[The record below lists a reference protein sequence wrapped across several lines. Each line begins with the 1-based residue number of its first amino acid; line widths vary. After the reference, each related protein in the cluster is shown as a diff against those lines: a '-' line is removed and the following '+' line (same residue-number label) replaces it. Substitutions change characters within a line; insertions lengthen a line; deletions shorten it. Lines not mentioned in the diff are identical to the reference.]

1 MKLNYLP
8 SNIVIVSILFFSH
21 ASFAQNS
28 KVTETLFFGLRN
40 DTPPLSYRGISLQWS
55 GYCPQLLEHLKER
68 KEISIVYKQV
78 SLNNRF
84 TGKGDDG
91 TPLDGECGAN
101 TITNEREAKL
111 TSIDAGFSNSFA
123 WTGAKLL
130 LKNINK
136 ASFYNPEP
144 FKEKTIG
151 IPGIKTTTNSL
162 IGSIYKSATIK
173 QVTRGNAFNELDD
186 NKIIAYAA
194 DELILKEM
202 LKERENENLKNSQ
215 QYSIVPYFKPLSH
228 EPYGIVIYNKSKN
241 QNLLND
247 INSFLT
253 GKEAE
258 ELRKNNHLDDTQDNF
273 LEKLYEINY
282 YDSRFLIEI
291 FAVSILLTFCML
303 LFLKKLIPTR
313 INRKVL
319 DVLNKEVN
327 KKLIPTRINRKV
339 LDVLNK
345 EVNKL
350 KNSDKQSDH
359 PFLPIITLIEK
370 IVVNYQKGSK
380 YDQSYSNIQF
390 VDTAESGSKVI
401 FDQDNYTPEQ
411 QKQKLKKAEE
421 EIQKLLKQLE
431 ETNPSATKEQ
441 QISHTEDNT
450 TVSS

>member
-8 SNIVIVSILFFSH
+8 SNIVIVSILFLSH
-21 ASFAQNS
+21 ASFAQTPNNNTNQV
-28 KVTETLFFGLRN
+28 VTETLFFGLRN
-40 DTPPLSYRGISLQWS
+40 DTPPLSYRGISSKWS

-68 KEISIVYKQV
+68 MNKNNTEKEISIVYKQV

-84 TGKGDDG
+84 TGNGDDG
-91 TPLDGECGAN
+91 TRLDGECGGN
-101 TITNEREAKL
+101 TITNEREANL
-111 TSIDAGFSNSFA
+111 RSIDAGFSNSFA

-144 FKEKTIG
+144 FKGKTIG
-151 IPGIKTTTNSL
+151 ISGIMTTTNSL

-173 QVTRGNAFNELDD
+173 QVTRGDAFNELDND
-186 NKIIAYAA
+186 KIIAYAA
-194 DELILKEM
+194 DENILKEM
-202 LKERENENLKNSQ
+202 LKERENNNNNNLKNSQ

-327 KKLIPTRINRKV
+327 K
-339 LDVLNK
+339 
-345 EVNKL
+345 L

-359 PFLPIITLIEK
+359 LFLPIITLIEK

-401 FDQDNYTPEQ
+401 FDQDNYTPEE

-431 ETNPSATKEQ
+431 ETNPSATEGQ

>member
-21 ASFAQNS
+21 AGFAQNS

-40 DTPPLSYRGISLQWS
+40 NTPPLSYRSISLQWS

-68 KEISIVYKQV
+68 MNKNNTEKKINIVYKQV
-78 SLNNRF
+78 SLNTRF
-84 TGKGDDG
+84 TGNGDDG
-91 TPLDGECGAN
+91 TRLDGECGAN
-101 TITNEREAKL
+101 TITNEREANL
-111 TSIDAGFSNSFA
+111 RSIDAGFSNSFA

-151 IPGIKTTTNSL
+151 ISGITTTTNSL

-173 QVTRGNAFNELDD
+173 QVTRGNAFNELDY

-202 LKERENENLKNSQ
+202 LKERENKNLKNSQ

-258 ELRKNNHLDDTQDNF
+258 ELRKNNYLDDTQDNF

-327 KKLIPTRINRKV
+327 K
-339 LDVLNK
+339 
-345 EVNKL
+345 L

-359 PFLPIITLIEK
+359 LFLPIITLVEK
-370 IVVNYQKGSK
+370 IVVTYHKGSK
-380 YDQSYSNIQF
+380 YDQRNGNIQF
-390 VDTAESGSKVI
+390 VDTPESGSKVI

>member
-8 SNIVIVSILFFSH
+8 SNIVIVSILFLSH
-21 ASFAQNS
+21 ASFAQTPNNNTNQV
-28 KVTETLFFGLRN
+28 VTETLFFGLRN

-55 GYCPQLLEHLKER
+55 GYCRQLLEHLKER
-68 KEISIVYKQV
+68 MNKNNTEKKINIVYKQV
-78 SLNNRF
+78 SLNTRF
-84 TGKGDDG
+84 TGDGDDG
-91 TPLDGECGAN
+91 TRLDGECGGN
-101 TITNEREAKL
+101 TITNEREANL
-111 TSIDAGFSNSFA
+111 RSIDAGFSNSFA

-186 NKIIAYAA
+186 NNIIAYAA
-194 DELILKEM
+194 DENILKEM
-202 LKERENENLKNSQ
+202 LKDHKNQNLKNSQ

-327 KKLIPTRINRKV
+327 K
-339 LDVLNK
+339 
-345 EVNKL
+345 L

-359 PFLPIITLIEK
+359 LFLPIITLIEK

-380 YDQSYSNIQF
+380 YDQRNGNIQF
-390 VDTAESGSKVI
+390 VDTPESGSKVI
-401 FDQDNYTPEQ
+401 FDQDNYTPEE

>member
-8 SNIVIVSILFFSH
+8 SNIVIVSILFLSH
-21 ASFAQNS
+21 ASFAQTPNNNTNQVV
-28 KVTETLFFGLRN
+28 KETLYFGLRN
-40 DTPPLSYRGISLQWS
+40 DTPPLSYRDISSKWS

-68 KEISIVYKQV
+68 MNKNNTEKKISIVYKQV

-101 TITNEREAKL
+101 TITNEREANL
-111 TSIDAGFSNSFA
+111 RSIDAGFSNSFA

-162 IGSIYKSATIK
+162 IGSIYKSATIE
-173 QVTRGNAFNELDD
+173 QVTRENAFNELDD
-186 NKIIAYAA
+186 DKIIAYAA

-202 LKERENENLKNSQ
+202 LKERENQNLKNSQ

-228 EPYGIVIYNKSKN
+228 EPYGIVIYKKSKN
-241 QNLLND
+241 QNLD
-247 INSFLT
+247 INSFLRE
-253 GKEAE
+253 KEAE

-327 KKLIPTRINRKV
+327 K
-339 LDVLNK
+339 
-345 EVNKL
+345 L

-359 PFLPIITLIEK
+359 LFLPIITLVEK

-380 YDQSYSNIQF
+380 YDQRNGNIQF

-401 FDQDNYTPEQ
+401 FDQDNYTPEE

>member
-8 SNIVIVSILFFSH
+8 SNIVIVSILFLSH
-21 ASFAQNS
+21 ASFAQTPNNNTNQV
-28 KVTETLFFGLRN
+28 VTETLFFGLRN
-40 DTPPLSYRGISLQWS
+40 DTPPLSYRGISSKWS

-68 KEISIVYKQV
+68 MNKNNTEKKINIVYKQV
-78 SLNNRF
+78 SLNTRF
-84 TGKGDDG
+84 TGNGDDG
-91 TPLDGECGAN
+91 THLDGECGAN
-101 TITNEREAKL
+101 TITNEREANL
-111 TSIDAGFSNSFA
+111 RSIDAGFSNSFA

-194 DELILKEM
+194 NELILKEM

-215 QYSIVPYFKPLSH
+215 QYSIVPYSKPLSH

-258 ELRKNNHLDDTQDNF
+258 ELRRNNHLDDTQDNF

-319 DVLNKEVN
+319 DVLNKEF
-327 KKLIPTRINRKV
+327 
-339 LDVLNK
+339 
-345 EVNKL
+345 NKL

-359 PFLPIITLIEK
+359 LFLPIITLVEK
-370 IVVNYQKGSK
+370 IVVTYHKGSK
-380 YDQSYSNIQF
+380 YDQRNGNIQF
-390 VDTAESGSKVI
+390 VDTPESGSKVI
-401 FDQDNYTPEQ
+401 FDQDNYTPEE
-411 QKQKLKKAEE
+411 QKQKLKKVEE

>member
-1 MKLNYLP
+1 MNKN
-8 SNIVIVSILFFSH
+8 N
-21 ASFAQNS
+21 
-28 KVTETLFFGLRN
+28 
-40 DTPPLSYRGISLQWS
+40 
-55 GYCPQLLEHLKER
+55 PQ

-84 TGKGDDG
+84 TGNGDDG
-91 TPLDGECGAN
+91 TRLDGECGGN
-101 TITNEREAKL
+101 TITNEREANL
-111 TSIDAGFSNSFA
+111 RSIDAGFSNSFA

-151 IPGIKTTTNSL
+151 ISGIMTTTNSL

-173 QVTRGNAFNELDD
+173 QVTRGDAFNELDND
-186 NKIIAYAA
+186 KIIAYAA
-194 DELILKEM
+194 DENILKEM
-202 LKERENENLKNSQ
+202 LKERENNNNNNLKNSQ

-253 GKEAE
+253 GKEAK
-258 ELRKNNHLDDTQDNF
+258 ELRRNNHLDDTQDNF
-273 LEKLYEINY
+273 SEKLYEINY

-319 DVLNKEVN
+319 DVLNK
-327 KKLIPTRINRKV
+327 KF
-339 LDVLNK
+339 
-345 EVNKL
+345 NKL

-359 PFLPIITLIEK
+359 LLQPIITLVEK
-370 IVVNYQKGSK
+370 IVVTYHKGSK
-380 YDQSYSNIQF
+380 YDQRNGNIQF
-390 VDTAESGSKVI
+390 VDTPESGSKVI
-401 FDQDNYTPEQ
+401 FDQDNYTPEE
-411 QKQKLKKAEE
+411 QKQKLKKVEE

-431 ETNPSATKEQ
+431 ETNPSATEGQ

>member
-28 KVTETLFFGLRN
+28 KVTETLYFGLRN

-68 KEISIVYKQV
+68 MNKNNTEKKINIVYKQV

-84 TGKGDDG
+84 TGNGDDG
-91 TPLDGECGAN
+91 KPLDGECGAN
-101 TITNEREAKL
+101 TITNERKANL
-111 TSIDAGFSNSFA
+111 RSINAGFSNSFA

-228 EPYGIVIYNKSKN
+228 EPYGIVIYNIYNKSNKSPKN
-241 QNLLND
+241 QNLLNE
-247 INSFLT
+247 INLFLK

-327 KKLIPTRINRKV
+327 K
-339 LDVLNK
+339 
-345 EVNKL
+345 L

-359 PFLPIITLIEK
+359 LFLPIITLIEK

-380 YDQSYSNIQF
+380 YDQRNGNIQF
-390 VDTAESGSKVI
+390 VDTPESGSKVI
-401 FDQDNYTPEQ
+401 FDQDNYTPEE
-411 QKQKLKKAEE
+411 QKQKLKKVEE

>member
-8 SNIVIVSILFFSH
+8 SNIVIVSILFLSH

-40 DTPPLSYRGISLQWS
+40 DTPPLSYRGISSKWS

-68 KEISIVYKQV
+68 MNKNNPQKEISIVYKQV

-327 KKLIPTRINRKV
+327 K
-339 LDVLNK
+339 
-345 EVNKL
+345 L

-359 PFLPIITLIEK
+359 LFLTIITLVEK

-380 YDQSYSNIQF
+380 YDQRNGNIQF
-390 VDTAESGSKVI
+390 VDTPESGSKVI
-401 FDQDNYTPEQ
+401 FDQDNYTPEE
-411 QKQKLKKAEE
+411 QKQKLKKVEE

>member
-241 QNLLND
+241 QNLLID

-327 KKLIPTRINRKV
+327 K
-339 LDVLNK
+339 
-345 EVNKL
+345 L

-359 PFLPIITLIEK
+359 LFLPIITLVEK

-431 ETNPSATKEQ
+431 ETNPSATEGQ

>member
-1 MKLNYLP
+1 
-8 SNIVIVSILFFSH
+8 
-21 ASFAQNS
+21 
-28 KVTETLFFGLRN
+28 
-40 DTPPLSYRGISLQWS
+40 
-55 GYCPQLLEHLKER
+55 
-68 KEISIVYKQV
+68 
-78 SLNNRF
+78 
-84 TGKGDDG
+84 
-91 TPLDGECGAN
+91 
-101 TITNEREAKL
+101 
-111 TSIDAGFSNSFA
+111 
-123 WTGAKLL
+123 
-130 LKNINK
+130 
-136 ASFYNPEP
+136 
-144 FKEKTIG
+144 
-151 IPGIKTTTNSL
+151 
-162 IGSIYKSATIK
+162 
-173 QVTRGNAFNELDD
+173 
-186 NKIIAYAA
+186 
-194 DELILKEM
+194 M
-202 LKERENENLKNSQ
+202 LKERENNNNNNLKNSQ

-247 INSFLT
+247 INSFLK

-258 ELRKNNHLDDTQDNF
+258 ELRKNNYLDDTQDNF

-327 KKLIPTRINRKV
+327 K
-339 LDVLNK
+339 
-345 EVNKL
+345 L

-359 PFLPIITLIEK
+359 LFLTIITLVEK

-380 YDQSYSNIQF
+380 YDQRNGNIQF
-390 VDTAESGSKVI
+390 VDTPESGSKVI
-401 FDQDNYTPEQ
+401 FDQDNYTPEE

-431 ETNPSATKEQ
+431 ETNPSATEGQ

>member
-8 SNIVIVSILFFSH
+8 SNIVIVSILFLSH
-21 ASFAQNS
+21 ASFAQTPNNNTNQV
-28 KVTETLFFGLRN
+28 VTETLFFGLRD
-40 DTPPLSYRGISLQWS
+40 DTPPLSYRGISSQWS

-68 KEISIVYKQV
+68 MNKNNTEKKINIVYKQV
-78 SLNNRF
+78 SLNTRF
-84 TGKGDDG
+84 TGDGDDG
-91 TPLDGECGAN
+91 TRLDGECGAN
-101 TITNEREAKL
+101 TITNEREANL
-111 TSIDAGFSNSFA
+111 RSIDAGFSNSFA

-144 FKEKTIG
+144 FKGKTIG
-151 IPGIKTTTNSL
+151 ISGIMTTTNSL

-173 QVTRGNAFNELDD
+173 QVTRGDAFNELDND
-186 NKIIAYAA
+186 KIIAYAA
-194 DELILKEM
+194 DENILKEM
-202 LKERENENLKNSQ
+202 LKDHKNQNLKNSQ

-241 QNLLND
+241 QNLLNE

-273 LEKLYEINY
+273 LKKLYEINY

-313 INRKVL
+313 INRKVS
-319 DVLNKEVN
+319 DVLNK
-327 KKLIPTRINRKV
+327 K
-339 LDVLNK
+339 
-345 EVNKL
+345 VNKL

-359 PFLPIITLIEK
+359 LLLTIITLVEK

-380 YDQSYSNIQF
+380 YDQRNGNIQF
-390 VDTAESGSKVI
+390 VDTPESGSKVI

-421 EIQKLLKQLE
+421 EIQKLLKRLE

>member
-8 SNIVIVSILFFSH
+8 SNIVIVSILFLSH
-21 ASFAQNS
+21 ASFAQTPNNNTNQV
-28 KVTETLFFGLRN
+28 VTETLFFGLRN
-40 DTPPLSYRGISLQWS
+40 DTPPLSYRGISSKWS

-68 KEISIVYKQV
+68 MNKNNTEKKINIVYKQV
-78 SLNNRF
+78 SLNTRF
-84 TGKGDDG
+84 TGNGDDG
-91 TPLDGECGAN
+91 TRLDGECGAN
-101 TITNEREAKL
+101 TITNEREANL
-111 TSIDAGFSNSFA
+111 RSIDAGFSNSFA

-151 IPGIKTTTNSL
+151 ISGITTTTNSL

-173 QVTRGNAFNELDD
+173 QVTRENAFNELDD
-186 NKIIAYAA
+186 NNIIAYAA
-194 DELILKEM
+194 DENILKEM
-202 LKERENENLKNSQ
+202 LKERENQNLKNSQ

-241 QNLLND
+241 QNLLNE
-247 INSFLT
+247 INSFLK

-258 ELRKNNHLDDTQDNF
+258 ELRKNNYLDDTQDNF

-319 DVLNKEVN
+319 DVLNKEF
-327 KKLIPTRINRKV
+327 
-339 LDVLNK
+339 
-345 EVNKL
+345 NKL

-359 PFLPIITLIEK
+359 LFLPIITLVEK
-370 IVVNYQKGSK
+370 IVVTYHKGSK
-380 YDQSYSNIQF
+380 YDQRNGNIQF
-390 VDTAESGSKVI
+390 VDTPESGSKVI
-401 FDQDNYTPEQ
+401 FDQDNYTPEE
-411 QKQKLKKAEE
+411 QKQKLKKVEE

>member
-8 SNIVIVSILFFSH
+8 SNIVIVSILFLSH

-40 DTPPLSYRGISLQWS
+40 DTPPLSYRGISSKWS

-68 KEISIVYKQV
+68 MNKNNPQKEISIVYKQV

-319 DVLNKEVN
+319 DVLNKEF
-327 KKLIPTRINRKV
+327 
-339 LDVLNK
+339 
-345 EVNKL
+345 NKL

-359 PFLPIITLIEK
+359 LFLPIITLVEK
-370 IVVNYQKGSK
+370 IVVTYHKGSK
-380 YDQSYSNIQF
+380 YDQRNGNIQF
-390 VDTAESGSKVI
+390 VDTPESGSKVI
-401 FDQDNYTPEQ
+401 FDQDNYTPEE
-411 QKQKLKKAEE
+411 QKQKLKKVEE

>member
-1 MKLNYLP
+1 
-8 SNIVIVSILFFSH
+8 LFLSH
-21 ASFAQNS
+21 ASFAQTPNNNTNQV
-28 KVTETLFFGLRN
+28 VTETLFFGLRD

-68 KEISIVYKQV
+68 MNKNNTEKKISIVYKQV

-101 TITNEREAKL
+101 TITNEREANL
-111 TSIDAGFSNSFA
+111 RSIDAGFSNSFA

-253 GKEAE
+253 GKEAK
-258 ELRKNNHLDDTQDNF
+258 ELRRNNHLDDTQDNF

-327 KKLIPTRINRKV
+327 K
-339 LDVLNK
+339 
-345 EVNKL
+345 L

-359 PFLPIITLIEK
+359 LFLTIITLVEK

-380 YDQSYSNIQF
+380 YDQRNGNIQF
-390 VDTAESGSKVI
+390 VDTPESGSKVI
-401 FDQDNYTPEQ
+401 FDQDNYTPEE

-431 ETNPSATKEQ
+431 ETNPSATEGQ

>member
-8 SNIVIVSILFFSH
+8 SNIVIVSILFLSH
-21 ASFAQNS
+21 ASFAQTPNNNTNQV
-28 KVTETLFFGLRN
+28 VTETLFFGLRN

-68 KEISIVYKQV
+68 MNKNNPQKEISIVYKQV

-111 TSIDAGFSNSFA
+111 TSINAGFSNSFA

-241 QNLLND
+241 QNLLNE

-327 KKLIPTRINRKV
+327 K
-339 LDVLNK
+339 
-345 EVNKL
+345 L

-359 PFLPIITLIEK
+359 LFLPIITLIEK

>member
-8 SNIVIVSILFFSH
+8 SNIVIVSILFLSH
-21 ASFAQNS
+21 ASFAQTPNNNTNQV
-28 KVTETLFFGLRN
+28 VTETLFFGLRN
-40 DTPPLSYRGISLQWS
+40 DTPPLSYRGISSQWS

-68 KEISIVYKQV
+68 MNENNTEKEISIVYKQV

-84 TGKGDDG
+84 TGNGDDG

-101 TITNEREAKL
+101 TITNKREADLKN
-111 TSIDAGFSNSFA
+111 IDAGFSNSFA

-136 ASFYNPEP
+136 ASFYNREP

-151 IPGIKTTTNSL
+151 IPGIKTNTNSL
-162 IGSIYKSATIK
+162 IGSIYTSAKIK
-173 QVTRGNAFNELDD
+173 PVTRGDVFNELDD

-202 LKERENENLKNSQ
+202 LKERENKNLKNSQ
-215 QYSIVPYFKPLSH
+215 QYSIVPYSKPLSH

-327 KKLIPTRINRKV
+327 K
-339 LDVLNK
+339 
-345 EVNKL
+345 L

-359 PFLPIITLIEK
+359 LFLPIITLIEK

-401 FDQDNYTPEQ
+401 FDQDNYTPEE

>member
-68 KEISIVYKQV
+68 MNKNNPQKEISIVYKQV

-228 EPYGIVIYNKSKN
+228 EPYGIVIYNKRKN

-247 INSFLT
+247 INLFLK

-327 KKLIPTRINRKV
+327 K
-339 LDVLNK
+339 
-345 EVNKL
+345 L

-359 PFLPIITLIEK
+359 LFLTIITLVEK

>member
-8 SNIVIVSILFFSH
+8 SNIVIVSILFLSH
-21 ASFAQNS
+21 ASFAQTPNNNTNQV
-28 KVTETLFFGLRN
+28 VTETLFFGLRN

-55 GYCPQLLEHLKER
+55 GYCPQLLEHLKEWMNKNNPQ

-78 SLNNRF
+78 SLNTRF
-84 TGKGDDG
+84 TGNGDDG
-91 TPLDGECGAN
+91 TRLDGECGGN
-101 TITNEREAKL
+101 TITNEREANL
-111 TSIDAGFSNSFA
+111 RSIDAGFSNSFA

-151 IPGIKTTTNSL
+151 ISGITTTTNSL

-173 QVTRGNAFNELDD
+173 QVTRGDAFNELDND
-186 NKIIAYAA
+186 KIIAYAA
-194 DELILKEM
+194 DENILKEM
-202 LKERENENLKNSQ
+202 LKDHKNQNLKNSQ
-215 QYSIVPYFKPLSH
+215 QYSIVPYSKPLSH
-228 EPYGIVIYNKSKN
+228 EPYGIVIYNKRKN

-247 INSFLT
+247 INLFLK

-327 KKLIPTRINRKV
+327 K
-339 LDVLNK
+339 
-345 EVNKL
+345 L

-359 PFLPIITLIEK
+359 LFLTIITLVEK

-380 YDQSYSNIQF
+380 YDQRNGNIQF
-390 VDTAESGSKVI
+390 VDTPESGSKVI
-401 FDQDNYTPEQ
+401 FDQDNYTPEE
-411 QKQKLKKAEE
+411 QKQKLKKVEE

>member
-8 SNIVIVSILFFSH
+8 SNIVIVSILFLSH
-21 ASFAQNS
+21 ASFAQTPNNNTNQV
-28 KVTETLFFGLRN
+28 VTETLFFGLRN

-68 KEISIVYKQV
+68 MNKNNTEKEISIVYKQV

-84 TGKGDDG
+84 TGNGDDG
-91 TPLDGECGAN
+91 TRLDGECGGN
-101 TITNEREAKL
+101 TITNEREANL
-111 TSIDAGFSNSFA
+111 RSIDAGFSNSFA

-151 IPGIKTTTNSL
+151 ISGIMTTTNSL

-173 QVTRGNAFNELDD
+173 QVTRGDAFNELDND
-186 NKIIAYAA
+186 KIIAYAA

-258 ELRKNNHLDDTQDNF
+258 ELRRNNHLDDTQDNF

-327 KKLIPTRINRKV
+327 K
-339 LDVLNK
+339 
-345 EVNKL
+345 L

-359 PFLPIITLIEK
+359 LFLTIITLVEK

-380 YDQSYSNIQF
+380 YDQRNGNIQF
-390 VDTAESGSKVI
+390 VDTPESGSKVI
-401 FDQDNYTPEQ
+401 FDQDNYTPEE

-431 ETNPSATKEQ
+431 ETNPSATEGQ

>member
-8 SNIVIVSILFFSH
+8 SNIVIVSILFLSH
-21 ASFAQNS
+21 ASFAQTPNNNTNQV
-28 KVTETLFFGLRN
+28 VTETLFFGLRN
-40 DTPPLSYRGISLQWS
+40 DTPPLSYRGISSKWS
-55 GYCPQLLEHLKER
+55 GYCPQLLEHLKEWMNKNNPQ

-84 TGKGDDG
+84 TGNGDDG
-91 TPLDGECGAN
+91 TRLDGECGAN
-101 TITNEREAKL
+101 TITNEREANL
-111 TSIDAGFSNSFA
+111 RSIDAGFSNSFA

-151 IPGIKTTTNSL
+151 ISGITTTTNSL

-327 KKLIPTRINRKV
+327 K
-339 LDVLNK
+339 
-345 EVNKL
+345 L

-359 PFLPIITLIEK
+359 LFLTIITLVEK

-380 YDQSYSNIQF
+380 YDQRNGNIQF
-390 VDTAESGSKVI
+390 VDTPESGSKVI
-401 FDQDNYTPEQ
+401 FDQDNYTPEE
-411 QKQKLKKAEE
+411 QKQKLKKVEE

>member
-8 SNIVIVSILFFSH
+8 SNIVIVSILFLSH
-21 ASFAQNS
+21 ASFAQTPNNNTNQV
-28 KVTETLFFGLRN
+28 VTETLFFGLRN
-40 DTPPLSYRGISLQWS
+40 DTPPLSYRGISSKWS

-68 KEISIVYKQV
+68 MNKNNTEKKINIVYKQV
-78 SLNNRF
+78 SLNTRF
-84 TGKGDDG
+84 TGNGDDG
-91 TPLDGECGAN
+91 TRLDGECGAN
-101 TITNEREAKL
+101 TITNEREANL
-111 TSIDAGFSNSFA
+111 RSIDAGFSNSFA

-151 IPGIKTTTNSL
+151 ISGIMTTTNSL

-173 QVTRGNAFNELDD
+173 QVTRGDAFNELDND
-186 NKIIAYAA
+186 KIIAYAA
-194 DELILKEM
+194 DENILKEM
-202 LKERENENLKNSQ
+202 LKDHKNQNLKNSQ

-241 QNLLND
+241 QNLLNE

-273 LEKLYEINY
+273 LKKLYEINY

-327 KKLIPTRINRKV
+327 K
-339 LDVLNK
+339 
-345 EVNKL
+345 L

-359 PFLPIITLIEK
+359 LLRPIITLVEK

-401 FDQDNYTPEQ
+401 FDQDNYTPEE

>member
-8 SNIVIVSILFFSH
+8 SNIVIVSILFLSH
-21 ASFAQNS
+21 ASFAQTPNNNTNQV
-28 KVTETLFFGLRN
+28 VTETLFFGLRN
-40 DTPPLSYRGISLQWS
+40 DTPPLSYRGISSKWS

-68 KEISIVYKQV
+68 MNKNNTEKKINIVYKQV
-78 SLNNRF
+78 SLNTRF
-84 TGKGDDG
+84 TGNGDDG
-91 TPLDGECGAN
+91 TRLDGECGAN
-101 TITNEREAKL
+101 TITNEREANL
-111 TSIDAGFSNSFA
+111 RSIDAGFSNSFA

-151 IPGIKTTTNSL
+151 ISGITTTTNSL

-173 QVTRGNAFNELDD
+173 QVTRGDAFNELDND
-186 NKIIAYAA
+186 KIIAYAA
-194 DELILKEM
+194 DENILKEM
-202 LKERENENLKNSQ
+202 LKDHKNQNLKNSQ

-241 QNLLND
+241 QNLLNE

-327 KKLIPTRINRKV
+327 K
-339 LDVLNK
+339 
-345 EVNKL
+345 L

-359 PFLPIITLIEK
+359 LLRPIITLVEK

-401 FDQDNYTPEQ
+401 FDQDNYTPEE

>member
-327 KKLIPTRINRKV
+327 K
-339 LDVLNK
+339 
-345 EVNKL
+345 L

-359 PFLPIITLIEK
+359 LFLTIITLVEK

>member
-327 KKLIPTRINRKV
+327 K
-339 LDVLNK
+339 
-345 EVNKL
+345 L

-359 PFLPIITLIEK
+359 LLLPIITLIEK

-390 VDTAESGSKVI
+390 VDTPESGSKVI

-431 ETNPSATKEQ
+431 ETNPSATEGQ

>member
-68 KEISIVYKQV
+68 MNKNNPQKEISIVYKQV

-151 IPGIKTTTNSL
+151 ISGITTTTNSL

-327 KKLIPTRINRKV
+327 K
-339 LDVLNK
+339 
-345 EVNKL
+345 L

-359 PFLPIITLIEK
+359 LFLPIITLVEK

-380 YDQSYSNIQF
+380 YDQRNGNIQF
-390 VDTAESGSKVI
+390 VDTPESGSKVI
-401 FDQDNYTPEQ
+401 FDQDNYTPEE
-411 QKQKLKKAEE
+411 QKQKLKKVEE

>member
-8 SNIVIVSILFFSH
+8 SNIVIVSILFLSH
-21 ASFAQNS
+21 ASFAQTPNNNTNQV
-28 KVTETLFFGLRN
+28 VTETLFFGLRN
-40 DTPPLSYRGISLQWS
+40 DTPPLSYRGISSKWS

-68 KEISIVYKQV
+68 MNKNNTEKEISIVYKQV
-78 SLNNRF
+78 SLNTRF
-84 TGKGDDG
+84 TGNGDDG
-91 TPLDGECGAN
+91 TRLDGECGGN
-101 TITNEREAKL
+101 TITNEREANL
-111 TSIDAGFSNSFA
+111 RSIDAGFSNSFA

-151 IPGIKTTTNSL
+151 ISGITTTTNSL

-186 NKIIAYAA
+186 NNIIAYAA
-194 DELILKEM
+194 DENILKEM
-202 LKERENENLKNSQ
+202 LKDHKNQNLKNSQ
-215 QYSIVPYFKPLSH
+215 QYSIVPYSKPLSH
-228 EPYGIVIYNKSKN
+228 EPYGIVIYNKRKN
-241 QNLLND
+241 QNLLNG
-247 INSFLT
+247 INLFLK

-258 ELRKNNHLDDTQDNF
+258 ELRKNNYLDDTQDNF

-327 KKLIPTRINRKV
+327 K
-339 LDVLNK
+339 
-345 EVNKL
+345 L

-359 PFLPIITLIEK
+359 LFLPIITLIEK

-401 FDQDNYTPEQ
+401 FDQDNYTPEE

-431 ETNPSATKEQ
+431 ETNPSATEGQ

>member
-228 EPYGIVIYNKSKN
+228 EPYGIVIYNKRKN

-327 KKLIPTRINRKV
+327 K
-339 LDVLNK
+339 
-345 EVNKL
+345 L

-359 PFLPIITLIEK
+359 LFLPIITLIEK

>member
-8 SNIVIVSILFFSH
+8 SNIVIVSILFLSH
-21 ASFAQNS
+21 ASFAQTPNNNTNQV
-28 KVTETLFFGLRN
+28 VTETLFFGLRN
-40 DTPPLSYRGISLQWS
+40 DTPPLSYRGISSKWS

-68 KEISIVYKQV
+68 MNKNNTEKEISIVYKQV
-78 SLNNRF
+78 SLNTRF
-84 TGKGDDG
+84 TGNGDDG
-91 TPLDGECGAN
+91 TRLDGECGGN
-101 TITNEREAKL
+101 TITNEREANL
-111 TSIDAGFSNSFA
+111 RSIDAGFSNSFA

-151 IPGIKTTTNSL
+151 ISGITTTTNSL

-186 NKIIAYAA
+186 NNIIAYAA
-194 DELILKEM
+194 DENILKEM
-202 LKERENENLKNSQ
+202 LKDHKNQNLKNSQ
-215 QYSIVPYFKPLSH
+215 QYSIVPYSKPLSH

-241 QNLLND
+241 QNLLID
-247 INSFLT
+247 INSFLKE
-253 GKEAE
+253 KEAE

-327 KKLIPTRINRKV
+327 K
-339 LDVLNK
+339 
-345 EVNKL
+345 L

-359 PFLPIITLIEK
+359 LFLPIITLIEK

-401 FDQDNYTPEQ
+401 FDQDNYTPEE

-431 ETNPSATKEQ
+431 ETNPSATEGQ

>member
-21 ASFAQNS
+21 ASFAQTPNNNTNQV
-28 KVTETLFFGLRN
+28 VTETLFFGLRD

-68 KEISIVYKQV
+68 MNKNNTEKKISIVYKQV

-101 TITNEREAKL
+101 TITNEREANL
-111 TSIDAGFSNSFA
+111 RSIDAGFSNSFA

-258 ELRKNNHLDDTQDNF
+258 ELRRNNHLDDTQDNF

-327 KKLIPTRINRKV
+327 K
-339 LDVLNK
+339 
-345 EVNKL
+345 L

-359 PFLPIITLIEK
+359 LFLTIITLVEK

-380 YDQSYSNIQF
+380 YDQRNGNIQF
-390 VDTAESGSKVI
+390 VDTPESGSKVI
-401 FDQDNYTPEQ
+401 FDQDNYTPEE

-431 ETNPSATKEQ
+431 ETNPSATEGQ

>member
-68 KEISIVYKQV
+68 MNKNNPQKEISIVYKQV

-151 IPGIKTTTNSL
+151 ISGIITTTNSL

-228 EPYGIVIYNKSKN
+228 EPYGIVIYNKRKN

-247 INSFLT
+247 INLFLK

-313 INRKVL
+313 INRKVS
-319 DVLNKEVN
+319 DVLNK
-327 KKLIPTRINRKV
+327 K
-339 LDVLNK
+339 
-345 EVNKL
+345 VNKL

-359 PFLPIITLIEK
+359 LLLPIITLIEK

-390 VDTAESGSKVI
+390 VDTPESGSKVI

-431 ETNPSATKEQ
+431 ETNPSATEGQ

>member
-21 ASFAQNS
+21 ASFAQTPNNNTNQV
-28 KVTETLFFGLRN
+28 VTETLFFGLRN

-55 GYCPQLLEHLKER
+55 GYCPQLLEHLKEWMN
-68 KEISIVYKQV
+68 KNNTEKKISIVYKQV
-78 SLNNRF
+78 SLNTRF
-84 TGKGDDG
+84 TGNGDDG
-91 TPLDGECGAN
+91 TRLDGECGAN
-101 TITNEREAKL
+101 TITNEREANL
-111 TSIDAGFSNSFA
+111 RSIDAGFSNSFA

-151 IPGIKTTTNSL
+151 ISGIMTTTNSL

-173 QVTRGNAFNELDD
+173 QVTRGDAFNELDND
-186 NKIIAYAA
+186 KIIAYAA
-194 DELILKEM
+194 DENILKEM
-202 LKERENENLKNSQ
+202 LKDHKNQNLKNSQ

-241 QNLLND
+241 QNLLNE

-273 LEKLYEINY
+273 LKKLYEINY

-327 KKLIPTRINRKV
+327 K
-339 LDVLNK
+339 
-345 EVNKL
+345 L

-359 PFLPIITLIEK
+359 LFLPIITLIEK

-401 FDQDNYTPEQ
+401 FDQDNYTPEE

>member
-40 DTPPLSYRGISLQWS
+40 DTPPLSYRDISSKWS
-55 GYCPQLLEHLKER
+55 GYCPQLLEHLKDRMNKDYTE
-68 KEISIVYKQV
+68 KEISIAYRQV

-84 TGKGDDG
+84 TGRGDDG

-101 TITNEREAKL
+101 TITNEREANL
-111 TSIDAGFSNSFA
+111 RSIDAGFSNSFA

-162 IGSIYKSATIK
+162 IGSIYKSATIE
-173 QVTRGNAFNELDD
+173 QVTRENAFNELDD
-186 NKIIAYAA
+186 DKIIAYAA

-202 LKERENENLKNSQ
+202 LKERENQNLKNSQ

-228 EPYGIVIYNKSKN
+228 EPYGIVIYKKSSKN
-241 QNLLND
+241 KNLLIY
-247 INSFLT
+247 INPLLRE
-253 GKEAE
+253 KEAE

-327 KKLIPTRINRKV
+327 K
-339 LDVLNK
+339 
-345 EVNKL
+345 L

-359 PFLPIITLIEK
+359 LFLPIITLVEK
-370 IVVNYQKGSK
+370 IVVTYHKGSK
-380 YDQSYSNIQF
+380 YDQRNGNIQF
-390 VDTAESGSKVI
+390 VDTPESGSKVI

>member
-8 SNIVIVSILFFSH
+8 SNIVIVSILFLSH
-21 ASFAQNS
+21 ASFAQTPNNNTNQV
-28 KVTETLFFGLRN
+28 VTETLFFGLRN
-40 DTPPLSYRGISLQWS
+40 DTPPLSYRGISSKWS

-68 KEISIVYKQV
+68 VNKNNPQKEISIVYKQV

-101 TITNEREAKL
+101 TITNEREANL
-111 TSIDAGFSNSFA
+111 RSIDAGFSNSFA

-136 ASFYNPEP
+136 ASFYNREP
-144 FKEKTIG
+144 FEGKTIG

-202 LKERENENLKNSQ
+202 LKERENQNLKNSQ

-241 QNLLND
+241 QNFLNE

-327 KKLIPTRINRKV
+327 K
-339 LDVLNK
+339 
-345 EVNKL
+345 L

-359 PFLPIITLIEK
+359 LFLTIITLVEK

-380 YDQSYSNIQF
+380 YDQRNGNIQF
-390 VDTAESGSKVI
+390 VDTPESGSKVI
-401 FDQDNYTPEQ
+401 FDQDNYTPEE
-411 QKQKLKKAEE
+411 QKQKLKKVEE

>member
-28 KVTETLFFGLRN
+28 KVTETRFFGLRN
-40 DTPPLSYRGISLQWS
+40 YTPPLSYRDISSKWS
-55 GYCPQLLEHLKER
+55 GYCPQLLEHLKDRMNKDNTE

-91 TPLDGECGAN
+91 KPLDGECGAN
-101 TITNEREAKL
+101 TITNEREANL
-111 TSIDAGFSNSFA
+111 RSIDAGFSNSFA

-151 IPGIKTTTNSL
+151 IPGITTTTNSL

-173 QVTRGNAFNELDD
+173 PVTRGNAFNELDD
-186 NKIIAYAA
+186 DKIIAYAA

-202 LKERENENLKNSQ
+202 LKERENQNLKNSQ

-228 EPYGIVIYNKSKN
+228 EPYGIVIYKKSKN
-241 QNLLND
+241 KNLLIEINS
-247 INSFLT
+247 NSFLT

-327 KKLIPTRINRKV
+327 K
-339 LDVLNK
+339 
-345 EVNKL
+345 L

-359 PFLPIITLIEK
+359 LFLTIITLVEK

-380 YDQSYSNIQF
+380 YDQRNGNIQF
-390 VDTAESGSKVI
+390 VDTPESGSKVI
-401 FDQDNYTPEQ
+401 FDQDNYTPEE
-411 QKQKLKKAEE
+411 QKQKLKKVEE

>member
-68 KEISIVYKQV
+68 MNKNNTEKKISIVYKQV

-101 TITNEREAKL
+101 TITNEREANL
-111 TSIDAGFSNSFA
+111 RSIDAGFSNSFA

-151 IPGIKTTTNSL
+151 IPGIKTNTNSL
-162 IGSIYKSATIK
+162 IGSIYTSAKIK
-173 QVTRGNAFNELDD
+173 PVTRGDVFNELDD

-202 LKERENENLKNSQ
+202 LKERENKNLKNSQ
-215 QYSIVPYFKPLSH
+215 QYSIVPYSKPLSH

-258 ELRKNNHLDDTQDNF
+258 ELRKNNYLDDTQDNF

-327 KKLIPTRINRKV
+327 K
-339 LDVLNK
+339 
-345 EVNKL
+345 L

-359 PFLPIITLIEK
+359 LFLPIITLVEK

-380 YDQSYSNIQF
+380 YDQRNGNIQF
-390 VDTAESGSKVI
+390 VDTPESGSKVI
-401 FDQDNYTPEQ
+401 FDQDNYTPEE

>member
-28 KVTETLFFGLRN
+28 KVTETLYFGLRN

-68 KEISIVYKQV
+68 MNKNNTEKKISIVYKQV

-101 TITNEREAKL
+101 TITNEREANL
-111 TSIDAGFSNSFA
+111 RSIDAGFSNSFA

-151 IPGIKTTTNSL
+151 ISGITTTTNSL
-162 IGSIYKSATIK
+162 IGSIYKSAIIK
-173 QVTRGNAFNELDD
+173 QVTRGDAFNELDND
-186 NKIIAYAA
+186 NIIAYAA
-194 DELILKEM
+194 DENILKEM
-202 LKERENENLKNSQ
+202 LKERENNNNNNLKNSQ

-241 QNLLND
+241 QNLLID
-247 INSFLT
+247 INSFLKE
-253 GKEAE
+253 KEAE

-327 KKLIPTRINRKV
+327 K
-339 LDVLNK
+339 
-345 EVNKL
+345 L

-359 PFLPIITLIEK
+359 LFLTIITLVEK

-380 YDQSYSNIQF
+380 YDQRNGNIQF
-390 VDTAESGSKVI
+390 VDTPESGSKVI
-401 FDQDNYTPEQ
+401 FDQDNYTPEE

-431 ETNPSATKEQ
+431 ETNPSATEGQ

>member
-8 SNIVIVSILFFSH
+8 SNIVIVSILFLSH

-40 DTPPLSYRGISLQWS
+40 DTPPLSYRGISSKWS

-68 KEISIVYKQV
+68 MNKNNPQKEISIVYKQV

-101 TITNEREAKL
+101 TITNEREANL
-111 TSIDAGFSNSFA
+111 RSIDAGFSNSFA

-327 KKLIPTRINRKV
+327 K
-339 LDVLNK
+339 
-345 EVNKL
+345 L

-359 PFLPIITLIEK
+359 LFLTIITLVEK

-380 YDQSYSNIQF
+380 YDQRNGNIQF
-390 VDTAESGSKVI
+390 VDTPESGSKVI
-401 FDQDNYTPEQ
+401 FDQDNYTPEE
-411 QKQKLKKAEE
+411 QKQKLKKVEE

>member
-8 SNIVIVSILFFSH
+8 SNIVIVSILFLSH
-21 ASFAQNS
+21 ASFAQTPNNNTNQV
-28 KVTETLFFGLRN
+28 VTETLFFGLRD
-40 DTPPLSYRGISLQWS
+40 DTPPLSYRGISSQWS
-55 GYCPQLLEHLKER
+55 GYCRQLLEHLKER
-68 KEISIVYKQV
+68 MNKNNTEKKINIVYKQV

-84 TGKGDDG
+84 TRNGDDG
-91 TPLDGECGAN
+91 KPLDGECGAN
-101 TITNEREAKL
+101 TITNEREANL
-111 TSIDAGFSNSFA
+111 RSIDAGFSNSFA

-136 ASFYNPEP
+136 ASFYNREP
-144 FKEKTIG
+144 FEGKTIG

-173 QVTRGNAFNELDD
+173 QVTRENAFNELDD
-186 NKIIAYAA
+186 DKIIAYAA

-202 LKERENENLKNSQ
+202 LKERENQNLKNSQ

-241 QNLLND
+241 QNLLID

-327 KKLIPTRINRKV
+327 K
-339 LDVLNK
+339 
-345 EVNKL
+345 L

-359 PFLPIITLIEK
+359 LFLPIITLIEK

-401 FDQDNYTPEQ
+401 FDQDNYTPEE

>member
-8 SNIVIVSILFFSH
+8 SNIVIVSILFLSH
-21 ASFAQNS
+21 ASFAQTPNNNTNQV
-28 KVTETLFFGLRN
+28 VTETLFFGLRN
-40 DTPPLSYRGISLQWS
+40 DTPPLSYRGISSKWS

-68 KEISIVYKQV
+68 MNKNNPQKEISIVYKQV
-78 SLNNRF
+78 SLNTRF
-84 TGKGDDG
+84 TGNGDDG
-91 TPLDGECGAN
+91 TRLDGECGGN
-101 TITNEREAKL
+101 TITNEREANL
-111 TSIDAGFSNSFA
+111 RSIDAGFSNSFA

-241 QNLLND
+241 QNFLNE

-327 KKLIPTRINRKV
+327 K
-339 LDVLNK
+339 
-345 EVNKL
+345 L

-359 PFLPIITLIEK
+359 LFLPIITLIEK

-431 ETNPSATKEQ
+431 ETNPSATEGQ